1 MLPKAPPGGEPAWTF
16 GVFLHSSGGVFGILD
31 QGDPVLVQVCVE
43 SLRFLDQANS
53 QPVVVLQEN
62 DGERVLPIWIG
73 PGEATAIAM
82 ELAHVKFPR
91 PLTHDLLASVL
102 GGLGGALQKVIISR
116 VEENTY
122 FAEMIIRRN
131 GEVISIDAR
140 PSDSIAIALRMQAEI
155 FAQDELLEV
164 MAIKGSEDYPMVEHD
179 KLEGR
184 LESRQALAADELKE
198 YLRKLAP
205 EDFGRF
211 TP

>member
-1 MLPKAPPGGEPAWTF
+1 M
-16 GVFLHSSGGVFGILD
+16 
-31 QGDPVLVQVCVE
+31 LVQVSVQ
-43 SLRFLDQANS
+43 SLGLDRASNM
-53 QPVVVLQEN
+53 PVVILQEH

-73 PGEATAIAM
+73 PGEASAIAM
-82 ELAHVKFPR
+82 ELAEMKFSR

-131 GEVISIDAR
+131 GEVISVDAR
-140 PSDSIAIALRMQAEI
+140 PSDSIAVALRLQADI
-155 FAQDELLEV
+155 FAHEALLERTPLEV
-164 MAIKGSEDYPMVEHD
+164 QEEAMSGESPI
-179 KLEGR
+179 LEG
-184 LESRQALAADELKE
+184 ESDTEMAAEELKE
-198 YLRKLAP
+198 HLRKLAP